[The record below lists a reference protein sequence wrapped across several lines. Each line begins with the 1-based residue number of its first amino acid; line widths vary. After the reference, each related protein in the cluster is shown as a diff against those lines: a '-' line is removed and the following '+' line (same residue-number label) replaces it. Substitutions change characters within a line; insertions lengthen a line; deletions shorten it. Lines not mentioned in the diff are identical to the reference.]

1 MRLKSRLPSIWVCIL
16 TLSIFLTGCISGEKE
31 AQDKQKEM
39 HKQTNASISDE
50 TDKKE
55 TGQEK
60 TVSGV
65 SIEIE
70 KALKLEHPD
79 QKDKQVLQLQL
90 KATNKTAE
98 ERHVDVFEMSVY
110 NQDNKKLNIYPG
122 DNLGTK
128 LAPGKSVEGNG
139 YYVIEGKGPFRVEY
153 ENTDTKE
160 KQEWL
165 IDKWTDMTAKA
176 TEKK

>member
-1 MRLKSRLPSIWVCIL
+1 MGLKRSFPSIWICIL
-16 TLSIFLTGCISGEKE
+16 TLTIFLTGCISGEKE
-31 AQDKQKEM
+31 ARDEQKEM
-39 HKQTNASISDE
+39 HKQTNASTNDE

-70 KALKLEHPD
+70 KALKLKHPD
-79 QKDKQVLQLQL
+79 KKDKQVLQIQL

-98 ERHVDVFEMSVY
+98 ERHVDAFEMSVW
-110 NQDNKKLNIYPG
+110 NQDNKKLKIYPG

-128 LAPGKSVEGNG
+128 LEPGKSVKGNG
-139 YYVIEGKGPFRVEY
+139 YYVLEGKGPFRVEY

-165 IDKWTDMTAKA
+165 IFKWTDMTAKA
-176 TEKK
+176 SEKK